1 MDTSANSPLFT
12 MVKNIADVRPL
23 EVMIPGADIVL
34 ITKEKCTMATGITAN
49 MIDHFNFY
57 ISLTFCVQYT
67 YILNIYN
74 SFHIL
79 K

>member
-1 MDTSANSPLFT
+1 M
-12 MVKNIADVRPL
+12 MVKNITGVRPL

-74 SFHIL
+74 SFDVL